1 MKFVDFNNLHAS
13 RLSEI
18 VVLQYLIF
26 KNFLFEKSLIFE
38 VGLYLYVSNASKAL
52 YFCVSLSFL

>member
-52 YFCVSLSFL
+52 